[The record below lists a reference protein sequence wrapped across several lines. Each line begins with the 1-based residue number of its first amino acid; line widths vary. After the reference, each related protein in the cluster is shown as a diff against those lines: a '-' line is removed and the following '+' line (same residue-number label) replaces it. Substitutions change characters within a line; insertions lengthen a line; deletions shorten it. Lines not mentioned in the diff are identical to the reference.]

1 MFDHGYALLIGVDWN
16 KYERLALPVVGKDIQ
31 RLAKILSHPD
41 RCAYLPENIEVLTQ
55 EEATRENILGGL
67 TRLGEKLTNDQ
78 SGNAT
83 AIVYFSGHGH
93 LERTG
98 ESFLLPY
105 DMGFPVSLYGVPAK
119 GFAEAIAAL
128 NPRRLMVVLDC
139 CHAEA
144 MDLKGDAALDGVSTV
159 AITAETPGFSK
170 LATGEGRA
178 VLSSSRSDQKSWI
191 RDDGRMSVFT
201 YHLIEALTG
210 HAGRVASPDVTVT
223 EVMDYVA
230 KTVPATAKKEKNATQ
245 TPVFQFKGTAFP
257 VALIMGGKG
266 VAKGSEAPSPLENL
280 PPKVIGEVYVDLLEG
295 NATAVDI
302 DHVTAGE
309 VRAKAKAKKVKK
321 GASLV
326 GFRGKSLGRKA
337 DDGLDDE

>member
-1 MFDHGYALLIGVDWN
+1 MFDHGYALLIGVDRN

-31 RLAKILSHPD
+31 RLAEILSHPD
-41 RCAYLPENIEVLTQ
+41 RCAYPPKNIEVLTK
-55 EEATRENILGGL
+55 EEATRANILGGL
-67 TRLGEKLTNDQ
+67 QRLGEKLTIDK

-93 LERTG
+93 LEKTG

-105 DMGFPVSLYGVPAK
+105 DMGFPVALYGVPAR
-119 GFAEAIAAL
+119 GFADAIAAL

-144 MDLKGDAALDGVSTV
+144 MDLKGEAAPDGITAV
-159 AITAETPGFSK
+159 AITPETPGFSR

-191 RDDGRMSVFT
+191 RDDGEMSVFT

-223 EVMDYVA
+223 EVMDFVA
-230 KTVPATAKKEKNATQ
+230 RSVPATAKREKNADQ

-257 VALIMGGKG
+257 VALVLGGKG
-266 VAKGSEAPSPLENL
+266 VAKGGEAPSPLESL
-280 PPKVIGEVYVDLLEG
+280 PAKVIGEVDIDLLEG
-295 NATAVDI
+295 EGSAVVI

-309 VRAKAKAKKVKK
+309 VRAKAKARHVKK
-321 GASLV
+321 GGKLV
-326 GFRGKSLGRKA
+326 GAQIKTLGGRGDKRQ
-337 DDGLDDE
+337 DD